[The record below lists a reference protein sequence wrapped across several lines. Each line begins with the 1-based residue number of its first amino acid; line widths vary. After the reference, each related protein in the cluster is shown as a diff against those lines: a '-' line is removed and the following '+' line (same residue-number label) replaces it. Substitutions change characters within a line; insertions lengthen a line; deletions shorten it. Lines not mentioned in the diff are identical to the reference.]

1 MAKYDYIIAI
11 DPDVQESG
19 VASLVVE
26 SRELEVARL
35 TFPNLLDF
43 MRDQRDRA
51 KQNGM
56 SMCVVIE
63 AGWVNRP
70 NWHITGRNART
81 AAAIGK
87 QTGRNH
93 EVGRLLVE
101 MAKHYG
107 IETIEQ
113 PPFRKCWKG
122 KDGKITADELKA
134 ITGLTG
140 RTNQDERDAALIAW
154 LTANL
159 PVRIVR

>member
-19 VASLVVE
+19 VATLVV
-26 SRELEVARL
+26 STRL
-35 TFPNLLDF
+35 LVTKRMAFPVLLDF
-43 MRDQRDRA
+43 MREQRA
-51 KQNGM
+51 WATINGM
-56 SMCVVIE
+56 TMCVVVE

-70 NWHITGRNART
+70 NWHIAGRNART

-101 MAKHYG
+101 MSRHYG

-113 PPFRKCWKG
+113 PPFRKCWQG
-122 KDGKITADELKA
+122 KDGKITAEELRA
-134 ITGLTG
+134 VTGLTG
-140 RTNQDERDAALIAW
+140 RTNQDERDAALMAW